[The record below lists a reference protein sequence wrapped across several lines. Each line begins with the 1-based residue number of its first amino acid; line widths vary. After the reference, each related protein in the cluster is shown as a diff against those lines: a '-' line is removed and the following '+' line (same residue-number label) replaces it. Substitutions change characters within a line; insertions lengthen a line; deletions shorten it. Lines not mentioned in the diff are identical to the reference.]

1 MIDWSE
7 RYRTLDTPW
16 NLGGAH
22 PELVRRLGTLEPVP
36 RDGCRDAL
44 VAGCGHGHDA
54 LALAGAGFVVTAV
67 DIVHDLRDHLE
78 EKLAAL
84 GGRFVV
90 SDALAL
96 EGETF
101 DVVFDHT
108 FFCAID
114 PSMRADWGA
123 MIRRVL
129 RPGGV
134 LMSIV
139 YPFSKPMEAGGPP
152 WGVSTDAIGTALGA
166 EFEAIADEAVVEKG
180 HLTWPERWLVMQ
192 RVK

>member
-16 NLGGAH
+16 NLGGPH
-22 PELVRRLGTLEPVP
+22 PELVRRLELLDPAP
-36 RDGCRDAL
+36 RDGFRDAL

-54 LALAGAGFVVTAV
+54 LALAAAGFVVTAV

-84 GGRFVV
+84 GGRFVIA
-90 SDALAL
+90 DALAL
-96 EGETF
+96 EGEAF
-101 DVVFDHT
+101 DFVFDHT

-134 LMSIV
+134 LTSIV

-152 WGVSTDAIGTALGA
+152 WGVSRDAIETAVGA
-166 EFEAIADEAVVEKG
+166 GFETVADEEVVEKG
-180 HLTWPERWLVMQ
+180 HQTWPERWLVMR
-192 RVK
+192 RV